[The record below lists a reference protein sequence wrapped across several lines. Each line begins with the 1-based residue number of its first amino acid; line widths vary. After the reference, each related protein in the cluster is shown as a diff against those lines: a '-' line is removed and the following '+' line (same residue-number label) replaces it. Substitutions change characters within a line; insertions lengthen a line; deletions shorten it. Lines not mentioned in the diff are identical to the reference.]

1 MVNGQW
7 KLSTSGNLKT
17 HIKHG
22 VSSKEYYIHNELYK
36 LSKVYKCLNVPRIV
50 SYNQKTEIMTTVC
63 VGTSNVSDFYGE
75 ESHRVPTRIFEAA
88 REIIQLLYDSG
99 VVYPDITGY
108 NFIESKSKGKTKL
121 WIFDF
126 EHAELY
132 PKEPNEFVEEFL
144 SGTNSWNPDFK

>member
-1 MVNGQW
+1 MANKQW

-17 HIKHG
+17 HIKQG
-22 VSSKEYYIHNELYK
+22 VSPKEYYIHSELYE
-36 LSKVYKCLNVPRIV
+36 LSKVYKCLNVPRILN
-50 SYNQKTEIMTTVC
+50 YNQDTETMTTVC

-75 ESHRVPTRIFEAA
+75 ESHKVPRRIFKAV
-88 REIIQLLYDSG
+88 RVIIQLLYDSG

-108 NFIESKSKGKTKL
+108 NFIESKRNDKTKL

-126 EHAELY
+126 EHAEVY
-132 PKEPNEFVEEFL
+132 PKKPDEFVEEFL